1 VTVVCPPPRE
11 ERNNMTRASKA
22 LTVVV
27 VAALGLWGCAQG
39 SDGNTAERVRQLEND
54 CARLKED
61 YRAVAGAR
69 DRLRQQVSELEG
81 ERAQLQKDVEAQ
93 QALAKDRQALARER
107 DELVQQVGARTT
119 ERDAAQGQLD
129 QVRKGLRS
137 LLGQTEA
144 ALGGSTPPAV
154 SAAPPAPAGKS

>member
-1 VTVVCPPPRE
+1 
-11 ERNNMTRASKA
+11 MTRASKA

-39 SDGNTAERVRQLEND
+39 SNGDSAERIRQLEND
-54 CARLKED
+54 CTRLKED
-61 YRAVAGAR
+61 YRSVAGAR
-69 DRLRQQVSELEG
+69 DRLRQQVADLEG
-81 ERAQLQKDVEAQ
+81 ERERLQKDFEAQ
-93 QALAKDRQALARER
+93 QALAKDRAVLAKER

-119 ERDAAQGQLD
+119 ERDSIQGQLD

-144 ALGGSTPPAV
+144 AAGSAPAPAPAV
-154 SAAPPAPAGKS
+154 SAAPPAADGKS

>member
-1 VTVVCPPPRE
+1 
-11 ERNNMTRASKA
+11 MTRGSKA

-39 SDGNTAERVRQLEND
+39 SNGDSAERVRQLEND
-54 CARLKED
+54 CTRLKED
-61 YRAVAGAR
+61 YRSVAGAR
-69 DRLRQQVSELEG
+69 DRLRQQVADLEG
-81 ERAQLQKDVEAQ
+81 ERERLQKDLEVQ
-93 QALAKDRQALARER
+93 QALAKEKAALAKER

-119 ERDAAQGQLD
+119 ERDAIQGQLD

-144 ALGGSTPPAV
+144 AGGVTPAPAG
-154 SAAPPAPAGKS
+154 SAAPPAADGKS

>member
-1 VTVVCPPPRE
+1 
-11 ERNNMTRASKA
+11 MTRASKA

-39 SDGNTAERVRQLEND
+39 NGGDSAERVRQLEND

-61 YRAVAGAR
+61 YRSVAGAR
-69 DRLRQQVSELEG
+69 DRLRQQVAEMEG
-81 ERAQLQKDVEAQ
+81 ERARLNKELAAH
-93 QALAKDRQALARER
+93 QALAKEKESLAHER

-137 LLGQTEA
+137 LLGQTDA
-144 ALGGSTPPAV
+144 ALGGAPAPSPAV
-154 SAAPPAPAGKS
+154 SATATAAGDKS

>member
-1 VTVVCPPPRE
+1 
-11 ERNNMTRASKA
+11 MTRASKA

-39 SDGNTAERVRQLEND
+39 SDGNNAERVRQLEND

-81 ERAQLQKDVEAQ
+81 ERAKLTKEVEAQ
-93 QALAKDRQALARER
+93 QALAKERQALAKER
-107 DELVQQVGARTT
+107 DELIQQVSARTT
-119 ERDAAQGQLD
+119 ERDAVQGQLD
-129 QVRKGLRS
+129 QVRKGLRN

-144 ALGGSTPPAV
+144 ALGGPATPAV
-154 SAAPPAPAGKS
+154 SSAPSATGGKS

>member
-1 VTVVCPPPRE
+1 
-11 ERNNMTRASKA
+11 MTRSGKM
-22 LTVVV
+22 LTVIVV
-27 VAALGLWGCAQG
+27 SALGLWGCAQG
-39 SDGNTAERVRQLEND
+39 GNSENARQVQQLENE

-69 DRLRQQVSELEG
+69 DRLRQQVTELEA
-81 ERAQLQKDVEAQ
+81 ERSRLQKELASQ
-93 QALAKDRQALARER
+93 KALAQEREALTRER
-107 DELVQQVGARTT
+107 DELVQQVSARTT

-144 ALGGSTPPAV
+144 AVGAAPMPAV
-154 SAAPPAPAGKS
+154 SAAPSAPGGRS